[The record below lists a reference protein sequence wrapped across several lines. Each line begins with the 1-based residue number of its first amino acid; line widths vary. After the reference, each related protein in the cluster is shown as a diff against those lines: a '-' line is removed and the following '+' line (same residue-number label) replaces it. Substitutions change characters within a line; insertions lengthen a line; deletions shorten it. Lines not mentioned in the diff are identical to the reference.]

1 MSYSSYSSVPA
12 TWQERLEVE
21 KCREVNF
28 HPPVF
33 QIMSDRRGGRTAW
46 SSTVT
51 VQGQAIQARFWYDG
65 DHVNNAKEDAAEV
78 ALKHIST
85 SGPSS
90 PTQSRSVASRR
101 AFADDK
107 APPGPNEG
115 QLGHVSEETIDINKI
130 KGETTPDI
138 GQGTPVQEIIE
149 RDPESI
155 EHAPEIVKEEME
167 NPKSKKADAADTT
180 SFANLLALGQLQNIS
195 TGGRATDPVN
205 LGHKF
210 GLPELPL
217 PSNGNLKYRYDPV
230 VTQVTSLLMKDGKLS
245 AAQRN
250 MSFIL
255 NQLRT
260 ASPPNT
266 NPAYPLLPGT
276 PPPSHLP
283 LNPIGYLTAA
293 IDSVAPLLRIKSIR
307 GAAGGG
313 AALQIP
319 VPLGLRQRRRQAVQ
333 WIIDAASKKS
343 SRGSGKGQF
352 AQRVADEIIS
362 VVEGKSSAW
371 EKRALIHKTGTSA
384 RANLMKK
391 TYRKRI

>member
-1 MSYSSYSSVPA
+1 MSPRLNMYSA
-12 TWQERLEVE
+12 
-21 KCREVNF
+21 
-28 HPPVF
+28 
-33 QIMSDRRGGRTAW
+33 
-46 SSTVT
+46 
-51 VQGQAIQARFWYDG
+51 
-65 DHVNNAKEDAAEV
+65 
-78 ALKHIST
+78 
-85 SGPSS
+85 
-90 PTQSRSVASRR
+90 SRSFAFRARPSITSIQPRISAGVSRR

-115 QLGHVSEETIDINKI
+115 QLEHVSEEAAGISKI
-130 KGETTPDI
+130 KGETAPDI
-138 GQGTPVQEIIE
+138 SQGTPVQEILE
-149 RDPESI
+149 RDPKSI
-155 EHAPEIVKEEME
+155 EHMPEIVKEEME
-167 NPKSKKADAADTT
+167 KPKAKSDAADTT

-195 TGGRATDPVN
+195 EGGRGSDPVDMGN
-205 LGHKF
+205 KF
-210 GLPELPL
+210 GLPDLPL
-217 PSNGNLKYRYDPV
+217 PSNANLKYRYDPV
-230 VTQVTSLLMKDGKLS
+230 VTQVTSLLMKDGKKS

-260 ASPPNT
+260 APPPNT
-266 NPAYPLLPGT
+266 NPSFPLLPGT
-276 PPPSHLP
+276 PPSSHLP

-307 GAAGGG
+307 GGAGGG

-319 VPLGLRQRRRQAVQ
+319 VPLGLRQRRRTAVQ

-343 SRGSGKGQF
+343 SRGSGRGQF

-371 EKRALIHKTGTSA
+371 EKRAMIHKTGTSA

-391 TYRKRI
+391 TYRKKS